1 MVREIEE
8 PVEVDSDEKDGDDAI
23 KVNDKRKEKHT
34 AIELRSAIETLM
46 DYSFF
51 IKPEEAQPCTMKIS
65 ALVEN
70 KLSKKLKQASIK
82 GYFGWNL

>member
-1 MVREIEE
+1 MVREIEK
-8 PVEVDSDEKDGDDAI
+8 PVEVDNDEKDGDDAI
-23 KVNDKRKEKHT
+23 KVNDKRIEKPT

-51 IKPEEAQPCTMKIS
+51 IKSEEVQHCTMKIP

-70 KLSKKLKQASIK
+70 KLSKNLKQASIK

>member
-8 PVEVDSDEKDGDDAI
+8 SVEVDSDEKDGDDAI
-23 KVNDKRKEKHT
+23 KVNDKRREKHT

-51 IKPEEAQPCTMKIS
+51 IKP
-65 ALVEN
+65 
-70 KLSKKLKQASIK
+70 
-82 GYFGWNL
+82 

>member
-23 KVNDKRKEKHT
+23 KVNDKRIEKHT

-51 IKPEEAQPCTMKIS
+51 IKPGEAQPCTMKIS

-82 GYFGWNL
+82 GYFG

>member
-1 MVREIEE
+1 MREIEE

-23 KVNDKRKEKHT
+23 KVNDKRIEKHT

-51 IKPEEAQPCTMKIS
+51 I
-65 ALVEN
+65 
-70 KLSKKLKQASIK
+70 
-82 GYFGWNL
+82 

>member
-23 KVNDKRKEKHT
+23 KVNDKRIEKHT
-34 AIELRSAIETLM
+34 AIELRSATETLM

-51 IKPEEAQPCTMKIS
+51 IKPGEAQPCTMKIS

-82 GYFGWNL
+82 GYFG